1 MASISTISPQQ
12 FPPLYPQLRRYTGE
26 RLEGFSPLPGS
37 GASSTDPQRPDRVS
51 LSPQADMQS
60 QTPENPSNAPSS
72 VKNTSADPESPQ
84 SFSSP
89 EQMSTEELKQIQE
102 LQRRDVEVRAHE
114 QAHLAA
120 AGQYAA
126 GGPSF
131 TFQVGPNGKRYA
143 VGGEVP
149 ISVSKES
156 TPEETLQKMQVVAK
170 AALAP
175 LSPSAADR
183 TIAAQAAVISAQ
195 ARREIQAEALPS
207 PPPESQSSDSAS
219 ASGQNTD
226 EPDTVRG
233 ISASGETP
241 PPSFPAEDSNRRQMA
256 LNAYRSLSL
265 Q

>member
-1 MASISTISPQQ
+1 MQPQTREAPTNVPLSAKSTAADTESH
-12 FPPLYPQLRRYTGE
+12 
-26 RLEGFSPLPGS
+26 
-37 GASSTDPQRPDRVS
+37 AA
-51 LSPQADMQS
+51 LSPD
-60 QTPENPSNAPSS
+60 
-72 VKNTSADPESPQ
+72 
-84 SFSSP
+84 
-89 EQMSTEELKQIQE
+89 QMSTEELKQIQE

-149 ISVSKES
+149 ISVSRES

-175 LSPSAADR
+175 LSPSATDR
-183 TIAAQAAVISAQ
+183 TIAGKAATISAQ
-195 ARREIQAEALPS
+195 ARREIQAEALPAAS
-207 PPPESQSSDSAS
+207 PNTQSTESPSAS
-219 ASGQNTD
+219 RQKSD
-226 EPDTVRG
+226 KPDSVRG
-233 ISASGETP
+233 TSAPGETP
-241 PPSFPAEDSNRRQMA
+241 PPSFPAGESNRRQMV
-256 LNAYRSLSL
+256 LKAYRSQSP